1 MQGDDRRTYYART
14 AGLAA
19 ASTLVITASFVG
31 ILSILEGE
39 FSSLGGRIPWYLV
52 GTAVIFL
59 GMIFVLEEHNADG
72 REIIAIASLIS
83 VLGFVMI
90 VLSVEGVR
98 FAYTNPED
106 VFVSRLVLY
115 FLAAGMFGTG
125 IGYWGIKHWRE
136 FTTGQPGSPGQL

>member
-1 MQGDDRRTYYART
+1 MGAADRRTYYART

-31 ILSILEGE
+31 VLSLVQGE
-39 FSSLGGRIPWYLV
+39 FAAIGGRIPYYLV

-72 REIIAIASLIS
+72 REIIAIASIFS
-83 VLGFVMI
+83 VLGFVLI

-98 FAYTNPED
+98 FAYTNPGE

-115 FLAAGMFGTG
+115 FLAAALLGTG
-125 IGYWGIKHWRE
+125 IAYWGLHHWRE
-136 FTTGQPGSPGQL
+136 FTGRAAEQL